1 MIRSSLVCYTLGM
14 KVFNVYDAK
23 THFSKLLNMAE
34 KGEEVVVAKNG
45 KPMFDLKLRKPK
57 KNKIKFGAWTG
68 MIDIPDEKLVGV
80 DSEIQELVYGKDWDK
95 K

>member
-1 MIRSSLVCYTLGM
+1 M

-23 THFSKLLNMAE
+23 TNFSKLLDLAE

-45 KPMFDLKLRKPK
+45 KPMFDLKLRQPK
-57 KNKIKFGAWTG
+57 KHKIKFGFWTG
-68 MIDIPDEKLVGV
+68 KVDIKDEDLVGI
-80 DSEIQELVYGKDWDK
+80 DPDIQAMVYGKNWDK